1 MFVRSSFRPTS
12 LVPRA
17 SLWVGLMLAAGLL
30 AGAKHEAKPESS
42 EPERTSLPPAPPRHK
57 SHPDALFADDFSNG
71 KLDGWTADKPGVWS
85 VWHGVLRAD
94 LPDGRQQR
102 SFLYAG
108 STEWTDVAVDL
119 DVCGMRGVDKGVA
132 VRVNGKRG
140 IGVDLRGPGY
150 QDVVVYRGDWPL
162 GKAST
167 LNANGMWHHLRVEAR
182 GNRYRVFVNGELL
195 IDRVDNHKSF
205 PAGRIALP
213 AYTGGVGQCT
223 VYYDNVVVTPIS
235 ETSASNER

>member
-1 MFVRSSFRPTS
+1 MSRLSRP
-12 LVPRA
+12 LFGVA
-17 SLWVGLMLAAGLL
+17 LILALGLL
-30 AGAKHEAKPESS
+30 MGATPD
-42 EPERTSLPPAPPRHK
+42 PERESVPPSPPKRK
-57 SHPDALFADDFSNG
+57 PHPDALFADDFNDG
-71 KLDGWTADKPGVWS
+71 KLDGWTPDHPGVWS

-108 STEWTDVAVDL
+108 SPSWTDIAVDL

-132 VRVNGKRG
+132 VRVTGKRG

-162 GKAST
+162 GKART
-167 LNANGMWHHLRVEAR
+167 LNANGVWHHLRVEAR
-182 GNRYRVFVNGELL
+182 GNHYRVFVNGELL
-195 IDRVDNHKSF
+195 IDRVDSHKSF
-205 PAGRIALP
+205 TAGRIALP

-223 VYYDNVVVTPIS
+223 VYYDNIVVTPLGES
-235 ETSASNER
+235 SASNQ